1 MKILLILLIFGFLF
15 GCAKEEY
22 DSASPTY
29 ASLYNS
35 SVTKSNWTHMGPLNV
50 GGRTRSLLIQ
60 GDSVSSTHT
69 LYAGGVT
76 GGVFKSTDGGE
87 SWKALNDLMPNINVN
102 TLAQDPNNNNI
113 IYAGTGEMGEVSR
126 VLVFLRQKM
135 QELIG
140 HN

>member
-1 MKILLILLIFGFLF
+1 MYL
-15 GCAKEEY
+15 
-22 DSASPTY
+22 
-29 ASLYNS
+29 SLRMVVNHG
-35 SVTKSNWTHMGPLNV
+35 KP
-50 GGRTRSLLIQ
+50 
-60 GDSVSSTHT
+60 
-69 LYAGGVT
+69 
-76 GGVFKSTDGGE
+76 
-87 SWKALNDLMPNINVN
+87 LNDLMPNINVN